1 MYRVLRFILI
11 TFVVL
16 FSVAFTGCTIKNSNE
31 IETQT
36 TEYSSETNPVIT
48 SDEASTDE
56 NTTSQELI
64 NYNGKYAED
73 LSFFFKTLEEK
84 HPDLYRHLSQS
95 DYVALKRQL
104 YEQADHLSK
113 QTLYFELQKI
123 LSDIGDAHTTIMADS
138 QLMSEFSYYPF
149 KVDAFDDKW
158 YLTVLPEAD
167 AEYLGWQLIMI
178 NQTDLDSVFSALS
191 EIIPH
196 ENDAWVKTN
205 FTNWLY
211 NYDAL
216 AFIGVL
222 DPMDSIFLTVVND
235 EGTEAILSLDRLTK
249 EGFSTVL
256 LKQLS
261 RESTPETEPSGFYR
275 WLTVDNNLVI
285 QYNFLAEDTAQ
296 PTTLFNNEI
305 IEMIKTQNFEKII
318 LDYRYC
324 KGGNDAISY
333 NLIAELSRYKSALS
347 SDFYVLM
354 GNATFSSGVINVT
367 RAIKLLDAT
376 TVGQD
381 TGNPPNHFG
390 APKNYQL
397 PNLGWWLSC
406 SSDYFELLSDAELS
420 KIDITQEAISKTLS
434 PDIWVAHSIEDYKK
448 GIDPEIEYLLNH

>member
-1 MYRVLRFILI
+1 MNRLLRFVLI
-11 TFVVL
+11 SFVVL
-16 FSVAFTGCTIKNSNE
+16 FSVTFAGCTTKNSNE

-36 TEYSSETNPVIT
+36 TEYSSEINSIT
-48 SDEASTDE
+48 TADEVSTDE
-56 NTTSQELI
+56 ETTSQEI

-84 HPDLYRHLSQS
+84 HPDLYRNLSQS

-104 YEQADHLSK
+104 YEKADQLSK

-123 LSDIGDAHTTIMADS
+123 LTDLGDSHTTIMADS
-138 QLMSEFSYYPF
+138 LLMSEFSYYPF

-158 YLTVLPEAD
+158 YLTVLPEAEAD
-167 AEYLGWQLIMI
+167 YLGWQLVGI
-178 NQTDLDSVFSALS
+178 NQIDIDSVFSALS

-196 ENDAWVKTN
+196 ENEAWVKTN

-222 DPMDSIFLTVVND
+222 DPMDNIFLTVMND
-235 EGTEAILSLDRLTK
+235 EGEEATLALDRVTK

-256 LKQLS
+256 LKQLP
-261 RESTPETEPSGFYR
+261 REATPETDPSGYYR
-275 WLTVDNNLVI
+275 WLNIDNNLVI
-285 QYNFLAEDTAQ
+285 QYNILAEDTTQ
-296 PTTLFNNEI
+296 PTTLFNSEI
-305 IEMIKTQNFEKII
+305 IEMIKTQNFKKII

-333 NLIAELSRYKSALS
+333 KLIAELSRYKSALS
-347 SDFYVLM
+347 SEFYVLV

-367 RAIKLLDAT
+367 RAMTLLDAT

-381 TGNPPNHFG
+381 TGNSPNHFG

-406 SSDYFELLSDAELS
+406 SSDYFELLSDSELS
-420 KIDITQEAISKTLS
+420 KLDLTQESISKTLS
-434 PDIWVAHSIEDYKK
+434 PDVWISHSIEDYIM
-448 GIDPEIEYLLNH
+448 GINPEIDYLLNH